1 MQSRIKNKVEKTI
14 CGKTSEKID
23 KLKIN
28 HELTEVLCM
37 VIADWMENNK
47 VEINKFPQK
56 YHDAMITQ
64 ENIGWSH
71 MFAGHISQE
80 WIKLFEESG
89 CANTNKKQHDQSYL
103 WGASVV
109 EVILSEFVCLW
120 EIRDKEVQGKTKDRE
135 MRLQER
141 RNSQLRLKD

>member
-1 MQSRIKNKVEKTI
+1 MTKLRKKLDKHKT
-14 CGKTSEKID
+14 
-23 KLKIN
+23 N
-28 HELTEVLCM
+28 HELKETICM

-80 WIKLFEESG
+80 WIKLHKESKL
-89 CANTNKKQHDQSYL
+89 TNNAKNQQDQSYL
-103 WGASVV
+103 
-109 EVILSEFVCLW
+109 
-120 EIRDKEVQGKTKDRE
+120 
-135 MRLQER
+135 
-141 RNSQLRLKD
+141 